1 MNATALRS
9 LPVAAHLPLAEQL
22 TVTLVVDPR
31 DPRGKDDL
39 LGALPTIVPYIERKL
54 RVFDPAIVTI
64 SGYVRATPCYCGDA
78 NHRDTV
84 YLDLEVAFPFA
95 LLPGDA
101 SRKLLLY
108 IVALNQP

>member
-1 MNATALRS
+1 MNAVAPRAL
-9 LPVAAHLPLAEQL
+9 PIAAHLPLAEQL
-22 TVTLVVDPR
+22 TITLVVDPR

-39 LGALPTIVPYIERKL
+39 LGALPTLVPYIERKL
-54 RVFDPAIVTI
+54 RIFDPAIVTV
-64 SGYVRATPCYCGDA
+64 SGYVRGVPCNCNDA
-78 NHRDTV
+78 RHPETV
-84 YLDLEVAFPFA
+84 FLDLAVSFPFA